1 MTTAVGE
8 VYEVFIQ
15 RRHGE
20 HHVHVGSLLAA
31 NAELALLHAKENFL
45 RRDPCVNIWVVAR
58 DDIAATSYEDADI
71 FARELNRDYRN
82 PSGYRHHTKKW
93 REYNL
98 EVRPLL
104 DD

>member
-1 MTTAVGE
+1 MTAPTGE

-31 NAELALLHAKENFL
+31 NPELALLHAKENFL

-58 DDIAATSYEDADI
+58 ENIAATSYEDADV

-82 PSGYRHHTKKW
+82 PSGYRHHAKKW

-98 EVRPLL
+98 EVRPVL